1 MGLPGEI
8 WEGLP
13 GEVAGDWIPWDREAA
28 GDLAPLSVCPLG
40 VLISMSMPVIEAGV
54 TLSKGIC

>member
-13 GEVAGDWIPWDREAA
+13 EEVAGDWIPWDGEAA

-40 VLISMSMPVIEAGV
+40 VLIPMSMPVIEAGV